1 MSDESRRPRLLQPY
15 VLQGFEKRLDTYTG
29 KSALQEATELRAIAR
44 SLLAHV
50 RALEQEEGP
59 AK

>member
-1 MSDESRRPRLLQPY
+1 MADDRRPRLLEPY
-15 VLQGFEKRLDTYTG
+15 VLQAFDKRLDTYTG

-44 SLLAHV
+44 ALLSHV
-50 RALEQEEGP
+50 RALEQEAP